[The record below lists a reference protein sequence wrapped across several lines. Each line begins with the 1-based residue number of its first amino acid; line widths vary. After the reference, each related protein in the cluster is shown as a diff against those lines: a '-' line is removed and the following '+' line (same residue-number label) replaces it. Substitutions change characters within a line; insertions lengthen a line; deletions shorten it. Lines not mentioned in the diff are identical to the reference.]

1 MDIHNTLEIL
11 EAVEILALAGAKIAK
26 DKKVNLEDLPVL
38 VDIAKK
44 FDKLSEAI
52 TDVDQI
58 YSEIKDLD
66 ESELIAI
73 VSKVLIISKSLKA
86 ELL

>member
-11 EAVEILALAGAKIAK
+11 EAVEILALVGAKIAK